1 MTKDCSSSLLCLIT
15 ASCVFPSVFLDRMP
29 MNCAAHTN
37 HTNHTDNFSCN
48 SPSVDGYRYFAV
60 LWGCSVTVV
69 GTVGNLMTFLAFALQ
84 PHLRT
89 RFNVLILNLALVDL
103 LYCTVLYPI
112 SVDSYLHLRWRTGQ
126 LWCSI
131 FSLVFFVL
139 NGVSIGTLCLIAGA
153 RYLMVAKRAAF
164 DRVFSDLGL
173 SLLIISQW
181 ALALVTLVPLWPAN
195 RFDPKVCV
203 CSIDQNMYHPY
214 PIILLTF
221 YFFGGLICVGT
232 FYFLIYRHVRMS
244 SQALLRHRFSPRR
257 SREKPASPIQD
268 AIDSG
273 IESSTANT
281 CGQET
286 ISQDEI
292 NSENSSQSAQSSA
305 AAESATESPSE
316 VVTASPSPTPALA
329 NAASSPPRSSASG
342 EDEELTHVAAM
353 CLAVLLG
360 FVFCFVPFLLI
371 MLVETIDKCSR
382 APQVLYMFFL
392 NISWLSSCINPVLY
406 AVMNRQFRQ
415 AYSMLLVR
423 AAAPC
428 TCLRVSGRAGST

>member
-1 MTKDCSSSLLCLIT
+1 
-15 ASCVFPSVFLDRMP
+15 MP
-29 MNCAAHTN
+29 MNCIN
-37 HTNHTDNFSCN
+37 HTAHPHNFSCY
-48 SPSVDGYRYFAV
+48 SPSADGYRYFAV
-60 LWGCSVTVV
+60 LWGCAVTVV

-84 PHLRT
+84 PNLRT

-139 NGVSIGTLCLIAGA
+139 NAVSIGTLCLIAGA
-153 RYLMVAKRAAF
+153 RYLMVAKRAVF

-181 ALALVTLVPLWPAN
+181 ALALVTLGPLWPAN

-203 CSIDQNMYHPY
+203 CNIDHSKYHPY

-232 FYFLIYRHVRMS
+232 FYLLIYRHVQKS
-244 SQALLRHRFSPRR
+244 SQALLRYRFSPRR
-257 SREKPASPIQD
+257 SGGKPDSPVQD

-273 IESSTANT
+273 IEISTANT

-316 VVTASPSPTPALA
+316 VVTASPSPTPAPA

-342 EDEELTHVAAM
+342 DDEEMTHVAAM

-360 FVFCFVPFLLI
+360 FVSCF
-371 MLVETIDKCSR
+371 
-382 APQVLYMFFL
+382 
-392 NISWLSSCINPVLY
+392 
-406 AVMNRQFRQ
+406 
-415 AYSMLLVR
+415 
-423 AAAPC
+423 
-428 TCLRVSGRAGST
+428 